1 MLRKLKLK
9 KLKKRLSR
17 ANSLASLI
25 VGLGNPGDEY
35 KKTRHNAGFLF
46 VDRLALSM
54 GWVFSYEAKFKAQ
67 VAKGVLAGEVVRLI
81 KPQTFMNK
89 SGYSVAACVKYF
101 DIPAD
106 AVLVVH
112 DDLDL
117 EPGVVRLKKDGG
129 HGGHNGLRDI
139 ISHLS
144 TKDFFRLRLGVG
156 HPGDKRRVADFVLKS
171 ASKEEAGLIEESID
185 RALNEMPAIC
195 RAEYQAVMKEL
206 HT

>member
-89 SGYSVAACVKYF
+89 SGYSVAACVKYLF
-101 DIPAD
+101 WLFMMIWILSRVSC
-106 AVLVVH
+106 VLRKTVVMVAIMVC
-112 DDLDL
+112 
-117 EPGVVRLKKDGG
+117 E
-129 HGGHNGLRDI
+129 
-139 ISHLS
+139 ISL
-144 TKDFFRLRLGVG
+144 V
-156 HPGDKRRVADFVLKS
+156 
-171 ASKEEAGLIEESID
+171 
-185 RALNEMPAIC
+185 IC
-195 RAEYQAVMKEL
+195 RQKIFFA
-206 HT
+206 